1 MLYVV
6 RNGQTDWNNMNIIMG
21 RKDINLNYAGKIHA
35 ELLSEKLKDYDIDL
49 IISSPLLRTRQTTN
63 IINKDSNKEV
73 IFDDRLK
80 ERDLGNL
87 EGNAYLSEIEN
98 KEIWDIKIDTL
109 RYNVEKMS
117 DLKYRVYK
125 FLKEIQKKYKDK
137 NILIVTHE
145 SISILIDCF
154 FNEHD
159 YEGSIYN
166 KYIDNQDIRE
176 YDSLQK
182 VKTKELV

>member
-6 RNGQTDWNNMNIIMG
+6 KNGETLWNSMKIIIG
-21 RKDINLNYAGKIHA
+21 RKDICLNDTGRIHA
-35 ELLSEKLKDYDIDL
+35 NVLSKKLEDYDIDL
-49 IISSPLLRTRQTTN
+49 IISSPLLRTKETTN
-63 IINKDSNKEV
+63 IINKYLEKEV

-87 EGNAYLSEIEN
+87 EGNTYLSKGEN
-98 KEIWDIKIDTL
+98 KELWDINLDTS
-109 RYNVEKMS
+109 RYNVELMS
-117 DLKYRVYK
+117 SLKHRVYK
-125 FLKEIQKKYKDK
+125 FLEEIKEKYKDK